1 MQLMSRVGLV
11 VGALGT
17 LLLAH
22 GAAAQSMSSESR
34 ARAMPRNEFAFG
46 IDQWQ
51 YAPDSGDP
59 RGGTTRWGIMLVSRG
74 SLIGQWNLGETD
86 GALLIGDFVET
97 GIGFYGA
104 TRSLSA
110 RETPQI
116 RLPFQLGVQLGKL
129 IGGGTQ
135 LVGRAGYAGGL
146 NASAY
151 AGPFIGA
158 RLKHRAVGVESAYV
172 IDPNATVAS
181 AMLRWYPSASN
192 PALNIALRFEYQEND
207 PTGLF
212 SLTKGATERSLMLL
226 FSGER

>member
-1 MQLMSRVGLV
+1 MRARWVLWAFLSLIV
-11 VGALGT
+11 VRES
-17 LLLAH
+17 
-22 GAAAQSMSSESR
+22 AAQAMRSETR

-51 YAPDSGDP
+51 VTPDSGDP
-59 RGGTTRWGIMLVSRG
+59 RGGATRWGIMLVSRG
-74 SLIGQWNLGETD
+74 SLIGQWNLAETD

-97 GIGFYGA
+97 GVGFYGA

-110 RETPQI
+110 REDPQI

-129 IGGGTQ
+129 TSGGTQ
-135 LVGRAGYAGGL
+135 VVGRAGYAGGL

-158 RLKHRAVGVESAYV
+158 RVKHRAIGFESSHVMDAT
-172 IDPNATVAS
+172 ATVTS

-192 PALNIALRFEYQEND
+192 TGLNVALRYDLQKSD
-207 PTGLF
+207 PTGLY
-212 SLTKGATERSLMLL
+212 SLTKGSTERSLMLL

>member
-1 MQLMSRVGLV
+1 MRANWVLGVLLGLV
-11 VGALGT
+11 VVGEAS
-17 LLLAH
+17 
-22 GAAAQSMSSESR
+22 AQAMSSQSR
-34 ARAMPRNEFAFG
+34 ARALPRNEFAFG

-74 SLIGQWNLGETD
+74 SLIGQWKLGETED
-86 GALLIGDFVET
+86 ALLIGDFVET
-97 GIGFYGA
+97 GVGFYGA

-110 RETPQI
+110 REAPQI

-129 IGGGTQ
+129 TAGGTQ
-135 LVGRAGYAGGL
+135 LVGRAGFAGGL

-158 RLKHRAVGVESAYV
+158 RIKHRAVGFESSYV
-172 IDPNATVAS
+172 IDPNASVTS

-192 PALNIALRFEYQEND
+192 TGLNVALRFDYQKND